1 MKCPKCGFI
10 LVDNSKFCEKCG
22 TKLVNDNVKK
32 VEKKNIVVNNK
43 KNKFK
48 GLKVFLIVILI
59 ISLIVLL
66 IRGVVT
72 YVRSLNKIYIT
83 SFEST
88 FEKDLDEF
96 FLVEE
101 EVDKLKIKLKTFKSV
116 EKVNIKLYALN
127 LVLYEEE
134 FNKGKKWTI
143 DDLSLPLGSTTL
155 EVIVSLENG
164 KTIERI
170 VTIYNTNEKNLGSL
184 DKNDSDNDK
193 VLNYVEDIYGTDRN
207 KVDTD
212 GDTLSD
218 YDEVSYT
225 YTDPTLFSTYKENV
239 SDALDDYDGDK
250 LNNKKELE
258 LGISAIKEDTD
269 NDGLNDY
276 YEIYTSKTD
285 PKKVDTDSDGVSDYD
300 EVINFKSNP
309 LVKTANFSGKI
320 ESDNR
325 EVGITL
331 NNISVDDFDKVSFE
345 ESGHYVLS
353 SSMAGYIMPAYNIET
368 DIKFTSSTISFNFG
382 DYTLDKNAVPTI
394 YYYNE
399 KTNQLEELK
408 TTINGTT
415 ASAIVN
421 HFSTYILV
429 DKNKLGDIN
438 QIDSSSGEIKV
449 NDPINGEFVFYY
461 SPVLTAFIDFPIY
474 IMANSSVSDEQI
486 EIMKAK
492 FDVLFEG
499 DYEIDFKII
508 KSDFGFNLLKNII
521 EIIYK
526 GLYAFMVDG
535 LGLDFLFASSVKSNG
550 SYIHNI
556 NDCLVL
562 GYMNNITD
570 FGNYFVNEDDVNIF
584 TDNLIVID
592 LDDNTDSNKDG
603 ISDAYT
609 KAIVGGAIKTET
621 GINPFEGYS
630 YNQIQK
636 NADFDD
642 DSLKNGEEI
651 VVEEKNGKF
660 YVRLISNPTLVD
672 TDNDGLDDPNDNEPT
687 VPLMNGFTLSKSL
700 DEDINIESL
709 INGVEEFNSLYDTGE
724 VITKDGEKYIKYFDK
739 GVEKYSPH
747 GFINAKGEVANVI
760 VTGGALAGDIIIAGD
775 AAKAW
780 RRYYKASG
788 QTYTEEDIVVKT
800 LNGEKLNKY
809 SLFGS
814 DDVQDYFK
822 KNTRKIRMTIE
833 TNIKNGD
840 KKVIKSTNP
849 FIASGGGSSYD
860 SNLNVFGFLHTS
872 SGHMV
877 CEVKNDDGVY
887 NMKLR
892 YFIFDSY
899 DWKNSEECNINSP
912 ACVSEVHYYNEMLL
926 GKAKA
931 FLVKIE
937 YDIEMTWEKGKEP
950 IVVIKEG
957 TPYK

>member
-10 LVDNSKFCEKCG
+10 LADNSKFCEKCG
-22 TKLVNDNVKK
+22 TKLVNDKVKK

-43 KNKFK
+43 KNRFK

-88 FEKDLDEF
+88 FEKDLEEF

-116 EKVNIKLYALN
+116 EKVNIKLYAIN
-127 LVLYEEE
+127 LVLYDEEYT
-134 FNKGKKWTI
+134 KGKKWTI

-184 DKNDSDNDK
+184 DKKDSDGDK
-193 VLNYVEDIYGTDRN
+193 VLNYVEDIYGTDKN

-309 LVKTANFSGKI
+309 LVKTTNFSGKI

-331 NNISVDDFDKVSFE
+331 NNISVGDFDKVSFE

-415 ASAIVN
+415 ASAVVS

-461 SPVLTAFIDFPIY
+461 SPVLTSFIDFPIY
-474 IMANSSVSDEQI
+474 IMANSSVTEEQI

-492 FDVLFEG
+492 FDILYEG

-508 KSDFGFNLLKNII
+508 KSDFSFNLLKNII

-535 LGLDFLFASSVKSNG
+535 LGLDFLFTSSVKSNG

-592 LDDNTDSNKDG
+592 LDDKTDSNKDG

-609 KAIVGGAIKTET
+609 KAIVGGAITTET

-651 VVEEKNGKF
+651 KVKEKDGKF
-660 YVRLISNPTLVD
+660 YIEILSNPMLVD
-672 TDNDGLDDPNDNEPT
+672 TDEDGLDDPDDES
-687 VPLMNGFTLSKSL
+687 PLVSFIPGFALTNSL
-700 DEDINIESL
+700 KEDVDTSWFENKRD
-709 INGVEEFNSLYDTGE
+709 EFNSMFNTGKIIE
-724 VITKDGEKYIKYFDK
+724 EGKEKYIEFY
-739 GVEKYSPH
+739 
-747 GFINAKGEVANVI
+747 
-760 VTGGALAGDIIIAGD
+760 
-775 AAKAW
+775 
-780 RRYYKASG
+780 
-788 QTYTEEDIVVKT
+788 
-800 LNGEKLNKY
+800 LNGEKMKSDINLETTGYGSFFHLASYLGKECDMGDAEKGMKRYEDMSAKTYTEKDLVEPTLNKTGELYEY
-809 SLFGS
+809 SIFGS
-814 DDVQDYFK
+814 PDVQAFFR
-822 KNTRKIRMTIE
+822 TRVTDVMKIAE
-833 TNIKNGD
+833 DNLKNG
-840 KKVIKSTNP
+840 KTITIKSTKV
-849 FIASGGGSSYD
+849 FTTAGDYLEDYKQVG
-860 SNLNVFGFLHTS
+860 NVTYFLHGS
-872 SGHMV
+872 SGHLIS
-877 CEVKNDDGVY
+877 EVTNKDDTY
-887 NMKLR
+887 TMKVR
-892 YFIFDSY
+892 YFILDVY
-899 DWKNSEECNINSP
+899 DWDRNEECSASAI
-912 ACVSEVHYYNEMLL
+912 ACNAEIYQFNRMLL
-926 GKAKA
+926 GEAKA
-931 FLVKIE
+931 YMVKIE
-937 YDIEMTWEKGKEP
+937 YDVELTWKKGETPKM
-950 IVVIKEG
+950 VVQEG

>member
-10 LVDNSKFCEKCG
+10 LADNSKFCEKCG

-32 VEKKNIVVNNK
+32 VEKKNIVNNK
-43 KNKFK
+43 KNRFK

-88 FEKDLDEF
+88 FEKDLEEF

-116 EKVNIKLYALN
+116 EKVNIKLYAIN
-127 LVLYEEE
+127 LVLYDEEYT
-134 FNKGKKWTI
+134 KGKKWTI

-184 DKNDSDNDK
+184 DKKDSDNDK

-225 YTDPTLFSTYKENV
+225 YTDPTLFSTYNENV

-309 LVKTANFSGKI
+309 LVKTTNFSGKI

-331 NNISVDDFDKVSFE
+331 NNISVGDFDKVSFE

-461 SPVLTAFIDFPIY
+461 SPVLTSFIDFPIY
-474 IMANSSVSDEQI
+474 IMANSSVSDEQM

-609 KAIVGGAIKTET
+609 KAIVGGAITTET

-651 VVEEKNGKF
+651 VVEERNGKF

-724 VITKDGEKYIKYFDK
+724 VITKDGEK
-739 GVEKYSPH
+739 
-747 GFINAKGEVANVI
+747 
-760 VTGGALAGDIIIAGD
+760 
-775 AAKAW
+775 
-780 RRYYKASG
+780 
-788 QTYTEEDIVVKT
+788 
-800 LNGEKLNKY
+800 LNKY

-877 CEVKNDDGVY
+877 GEVKNDDGVY